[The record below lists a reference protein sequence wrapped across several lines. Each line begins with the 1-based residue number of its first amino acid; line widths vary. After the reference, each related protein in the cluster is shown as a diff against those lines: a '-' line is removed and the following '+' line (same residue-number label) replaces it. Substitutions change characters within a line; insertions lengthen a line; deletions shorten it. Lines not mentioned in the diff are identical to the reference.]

1 MKKFYEC
8 IRIAMRNTKLFF
20 VISRL
25 CFFLGGFKRCKAQ
38 RDLRKVPRVRDALQM
53 FQILPVHFD
62 SVLPL
67 HPPCTQHLA

>member
-1 MKKFYEC
+1 MYTNSHAKYE
-8 IRIAMRNTKLFF
+8 
-20 VISRL
+20 VIFRYFQAV
-25 CFFLGGFKRCKAQ
+25 FFLGGFKRCKAQ